1 MVADNQSQC
10 GRAETDLKG
19 EDATGKD
26 ETQEGKP
33 IMIHI
38 TEKERKE
45 NYLGPRMT
53 KEFLRDHCK
62 QHKLYLSPWL
72 NDTLYLHFKGFTTIE
87 NLDEYTGLKCL
98 WLENNGLQCI
108 ENLDSLTE
116 LRCLFLQQNRI
127 RKLDNLSPLKSL
139 HILNVSNNYIHTVEH
154 ISCLPEL
161 NTFQIAHNRLK
172 TVGDIQHLSQCLAI
186 SILDLSYNLLYDPEI
201 LTVLQAVPNLKVL
214 NLIGNEV
221 VKNIP
226 NYRKTVIAQLQNLT
240 FLDERPVF
248 PKERA
253 CAEAWAAGGFE
264 GEQKERQEWETRER
278 RSLGNSLAGMAMIRK
293 KAQERRLQM
302 EGKGACQEFNF
313 SETTFEENDTH
324 ISSSLRGKMMQ
335 PFDSQNFSEDL
346 LDGQLSQGQE
356 GHSSQIETLENVDQ
370 NKVEINLKV
379 GETLPQDGIVQNLK
393 VLETETSEDTQ
404 EPIQKEEVATSHLPF
419 VCPRPLEV
427 VKAAAAHGPEQED
440 EEQLEMFNIPQ
451 LSSISTDDL
460 PDLEDDDESTL
471 AFSTDRSSKIE
482 IIMYPDD
489 EGTY

>member
-1 MVADNQSQC
+1 
-10 GRAETDLKG
+10 
-19 EDATGKD
+19 
-26 ETQEGKP
+26 
-33 IMIHI
+33 MIHI

-139 HILNVSNNYIHTVEH
+139 HILNVSNNYIHTIEH

-186 SILDLSYNLLYDPEI
+186 SVLDLSYNLLYDPEI

-253 CAEAWAAGGFE
+253 CAEAWGAGGFE

-278 RSLGNSLAGMAMIRK
+278 RSLGSSLAGMAMIRK

-302 EGKGACQEFNF
+302 EGKGAGQEFNF

-404 EPIQKEEVATSHLPF
+404 EPIQKEDVATSHLPF

-440 EEQLEMFNIPQ
+440 EGQLEMFNLPQ